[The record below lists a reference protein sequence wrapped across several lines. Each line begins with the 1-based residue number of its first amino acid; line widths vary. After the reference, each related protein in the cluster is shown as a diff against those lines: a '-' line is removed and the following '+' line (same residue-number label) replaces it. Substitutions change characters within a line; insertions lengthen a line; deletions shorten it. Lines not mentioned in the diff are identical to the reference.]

1 MTDPREPTAPRDT
14 WHRMMARRGHEPLMP
29 YHRMLHRVD
38 DRFLDAYNGWYEA
51 IMLPDRPRALSP
63 QVRELLVIACCAATR
78 EQTGIRLHVERA
90 RRLGVTPQE
99 ILESVTVSAI
109 TSGMPAMRDA
119 MATLAEAIPELA
131 PPPGE

>member
-1 MTDPREPTAPRDT
+1 MTDPREPTTPQDT
-14 WHRMMARRGHEPLMP
+14 WRRMIGRRGNEPLMP

-38 DRFLDAYNGWYEA
+38 DGFLDAYNGWYEA

-109 TSGMPAMRDA
+109 TSGMPALRDA

-131 PPPGE
+131 PPAAR